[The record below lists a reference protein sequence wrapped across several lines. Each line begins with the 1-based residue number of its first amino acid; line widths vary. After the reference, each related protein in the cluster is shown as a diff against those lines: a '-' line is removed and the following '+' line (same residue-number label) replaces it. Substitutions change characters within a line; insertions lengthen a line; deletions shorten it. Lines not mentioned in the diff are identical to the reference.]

1 MTLAQLKALLEQ
13 STFPVTYS
21 HFTATENNPIPE
33 PPFICYL
40 EAYSSNF
47 MADSKVYQKIKN
59 VQIELY
65 TKLKDTSAENKLET
79 ILDTNNIPYD
89 STENFI
95 ESEKLF
101 QKIYEV
107 RLI

>member
-1 MTLAQLKALLEQ
+1 MTLAQLKAMLGQ
-13 STFPVTYS
+13 TGYPVTYS
-21 HFTATENNPIPE
+21 HFTATENNPIPA
-33 PPFICYL
+33 PPYICYL

-47 MADSKVYQKIKN
+47 IADSKVYQKIKN

-65 TKLKDTSAENKLET
+65 TKLKDTNAENKLET
-79 ILDTNNIPYD
+79 LLDTNNIPYD
-89 STENFI
+89 STETFI

-101 QKIYEV
+101 QKIYDV